1 MTVSTQHTGDAAL
14 QRIKQLR
21 EQIEAHNQQYYQYD
35 APVISDADY
44 DALMQ
49 ELLQLEQQFPE
60 LQSKDSPTHRIGAAP
75 LESFPQVVHQVPM
88 LSLDNAFSDEEISAF
103 IERTQQRL
111 NQTDIDFVAEP
122 KLDGLAVSLIYEN
135 GILKQAATRGDGSR
149 GEDITDNIRTMQCIP
164 LHVTREV
171 PALFEVRGEVYISR
185 KGFAELNQRCQ
196 QQGKKL
202 FANPRNAAAGS
213 LRQLD
218 SRVTAQ
224 RPLLFY
230 AYGYGVF
237 PDESLPKTQF
247 ELLQQL
253 QAWGFP
259 VCREIQLVNGL
270 QGCLDNYRTMET
282 MRPEL
287 AFDIDGVVYKV
298 NRFDYQRQLGFVS
311 RAPRWAIARK
321 FPAEEAITQVIAI
334 DVQVGRT
341 GALTP
346 VARLNPTTVG
356 GVVVTNASLHNFHE
370 LRQKDIRVDDSV
382 VIRRAG
388 DVIPEVVRVLID
400 RRPETAM
407 PYKQPEVCPVCGSG
421 LEQEQIVVRCS
432 AGLYCPAQRKE
443 AIKHFASR
451 KAMDI
456 DGLGD
461 KIVNQLLE
469 AGLINTSADLYR
481 LQLSQLIE
489 LPRFGHQSAANLLSS
504 IENSRSTTFSR
515 FLYALGIREVGETT
529 AKHLAQ
535 QFSDLDALMQVDQ
548 QTLEEIDDIGP
559 VVAQHIVSFF
569 QQAHNREVIQQL
581 IQAGINWEVIKPETA
596 PMPLQN
602 QRFVLTG
609 VLEKMTRQ
617 QAKDYLEDRGAVVSG
632 SVSSKTDYLV
642 AGTNPGSKHDKA
654 LKLGVQILTEKQLFD
669 MLEAEN

>member
-1 MTVSTQHTGDAAL
+1 MKNACQLLNGIWNNNVVGCYSTSYGFFSRVTVSTQHTGDAAL

-596 PMPLQN
+596 SMPLLN

-609 VLEKMTRQ
+609 V
-617 QAKDYLEDRGAVVSG
+617 
-632 SVSSKTDYLV
+632 
-642 AGTNPGSKHDKA
+642 
-654 LKLGVQILTEKQLFD
+654 
-669 MLEAEN
+669 